1 MAKKSQGTGRNPLK
15 LAEEVSYEVN
25 KAFEDGSLY
34 EQVSPI
40 TQDLLRY
47 WFSPSFCDSRDIN
60 FHQGQKQAILNIIYL
75 HEVVGIKNVKDLY
88 LNTDSEI
95 LQDMDIESLEQYKY
109 QHPMYAVKMAT
120 GTGKTWVMHALLIW
134 QYLNASNKFINGNY
148 SKNFLI
154 VTPGLI
160 VYNRI
165 LDAFLGKE
173 NEDGVRDFETSD
185 FVRFKKLFIPKP
197 YEQKIFGF
205 LQSCVV
211 RKEEIS
217 HKVTGDGLIA
227 IANWHILQGDKEEK
241 EFISPLDAPH
251 QVLSNILPVTP
262 GKTSG
267 NDLQM
272 LDDNFLAGGEIG
284 FLSELEN
291 LVVFNDEAHHIHS
304 FKRGGEVFEVEWQK
318 SLNEISKTKGDGFIQ
333 VDFSATPYISTTGKN
348 KVRHYFPHIIVDFD
362 LKTAIHKGLVKLIA
376 IDKRKEIASLDLDF
390 KAERDENNNIIGLS
404 DGQRL
409 MLRAGLT
416 KLKILGEEFSK
427 LGHKKHP
434 KMLVICEDTNVAP
447 FVSKFF
453 INEGLSDEEI
463 VEIHSKKKA
472 IEKEKDW
479 NEIKQKLFNIDEYEN
494 PKIIISVLML
504 REGFDVNNICVI
516 VPLRST
522 ESDILLE
529 QTIGR
534 GLRLMWREPDYFEI
548 KDESRKRILIEKR
561 EPTNYLDLLSI
572 IEHPKFMDYYEQ
584 QIESDLV
591 VEVTDEPT
599 SGRVLGDMMTVTLRE
614 DYEKYDFYWP
624 LIIREREE
632 ILKDIMLSVDELEV
646 FPTPLKDL
654 QVIKGKGGEKF
665 RSQELTMKTKF
676 GEYRVSADIFT
687 VDSYNEFLSKI
698 ISNVNSMIQPM
709 GRKNKIFPMMQINN
723 AELAE
728 LIDKYIRN
736 RLFDEPFDPM
746 IDENWRILV
755 MSENSV
761 VNHIIKQI
769 SKAIYEMQTNVDI
782 KEAIVNKY
790 YFSSIK
796 QLRMREN
803 FAIPVTKSIYEY
815 LPYPSNKGGLEKAFI
830 EALDE
835 DGEVASFLKINEY
848 YHTFASITYVRDDGL
863 LARYYPDFI
872 VKIRD
877 DIFIV
882 ETKADKDIKSPNVQK
897 KRIST
902 LDTLEKINELN
913 PEDRMNSTWKY
924 ALLREN
930 TFYSMLDNGASIKDI
945 LEYTIVTED
954 KARGFKTLD
963 NF

>member
-1 MAKKSQGTGRNPLK
+1 MAKKAKGTKKNPLK
-15 LAEEVSYEVN
+15 MANEVSIEVN
-25 KAFEDGSLY
+25 KALEDRSLY

-40 TQDLLRY
+40 TQDLLRF
-47 WFSPSFCDSRDIN
+47 WFSPSFCDARDIN
-60 FHQGQKQAILNIIYL
+60 FHEGQKQAILNIIYL
-75 HEVVGIKNVKDLY
+75 HEVCGVKNVKDLY

-95 LQDMDIESLEQYKY
+95 LQDMDVEKLEDEKY

-120 GTGKTWVMHALLIW
+120 GTGKTWVLHALLIW

-148 SKNFLI
+148 SKNFLL
-154 VTPGLI
+154 VAPGLI

-185 FVRFKKLFIPKP
+185 YVKYKELFIPEN

-205 LQSCVV
+205 LQSSVV
-211 RKEEIS
+211 KKEEIS
-217 HKVTGDGLIA
+217 RKVTGDGLIA
-227 IANWHILQGDKEEK
+227 ITNWHALKGEKEEDDYV
-241 EFISPLDAPH
+241 SPLDAPH
-251 QVLSNILPVTP
+251 QVLSNILPIAP
-262 GKTSG
+262 GKTTG
-267 NDLQM
+267 NDLEI
-272 LDDNFLAGGEIG
+272 LDNKFLTGGEIEY
-284 FLSELEN
+284 LSSFEDM
-291 LVVFNDEAHHIHS
+291 VVFNDEAHHIHT
-304 FKRGGEVFEVEWQK
+304 FKKGGEVFEVEWQK
-318 SLNEISKTKGDGFIQ
+318 SLTAISKNKGDSFIQ
-333 VDFSATPYISTTGKN
+333 IDFSATPYSSTGGKN

-376 IDKRKEIASLDLDF
+376 IDKRKEITSIDLDF
-390 KAERDENNNIIGLS
+390 KAERDEKNKVIGLS

-416 KLKILGEEFSK
+416 KLRILNEEFSK
-427 LGHKKHP
+427 MGNNKHP
-434 KMLVICEDTNVAP
+434 KMLIVCEDTNVAP
-447 FVSKFF
+447 FVHKFF
-453 INEGLSDEEI
+453 INEGLGDEEI
-463 VEIHSKKKA
+463 VEIHSNKKE

-479 NEIKQKLFNIDEYEN
+479 EEIRHKLFNIDNYEN

-534 GLRLMWREPDYFEI
+534 GLRLMWREHDYTEI
-548 KDESRKRILIEKR
+548 KTESRNRILIEKR

-584 QIESDLV
+584 QIESDLI
-591 VEVTDEPT
+591 VEVTDDPT
-599 SGRVLGDMMTVTLRE
+599 EGRVLGDMITVTLKD
-614 DYEKYDFYWP
+614 DYEKYDFYLP
-624 LIIREREE
+624 IIIREREE
-632 ILKDIMLSVDELEV
+632 ILKDIMLSIDELEV
-646 FPTPLKDL
+646 YPTPLKDL

-665 RSQELTMKTKF
+665 RSQELTMRTKF

-687 VDSYNEFLSKI
+687 AESYNEFLAKI
-698 ISNVNSMIQPM
+698 IGNVNSMIQPM
-709 GRKNKIFPMMQINN
+709 GRKNKIFPMMQVNN

-728 LIDKYIRN
+728 LIDKYIRV
-736 RLFDEPFDPM
+736 RLFDEPFNPM
-746 IDENWRILV
+746 VNENWRILV

-769 SKAIYEMQTNVDI
+769 SRAIYEMQTNVDI
-782 KEAIVNKY
+782 KEAVVNKV
-790 YFSSIK
+790 YFSTVK

-815 LPYPSNKGGLEKAFI
+815 LPYPSNKGGLEKEFI
-830 EALDE
+830 ESLDE
-835 DGEVASFLKINEY
+835 EGEVVSFLKINEF
-848 YHTFASITYVRDDGL
+848 YHRFANVTYVREDGL

-872 VKIRD
+872 VRID
-877 DIFIV
+877 DTIYLV
-882 ETKADKDIKSPNVQK
+882 ETKSDKDAKSPNVQK
-897 KRIST
+897 KRVST
-902 LDTLEKINELN
+902 LDMLEKINELN
-913 PEDRMNSTWKY
+913 PDDRMNCTWKY

-930 TFYSMLDNGASIKDI
+930 TFYSMIDNGASIKDI

-963 NF
+963 SF